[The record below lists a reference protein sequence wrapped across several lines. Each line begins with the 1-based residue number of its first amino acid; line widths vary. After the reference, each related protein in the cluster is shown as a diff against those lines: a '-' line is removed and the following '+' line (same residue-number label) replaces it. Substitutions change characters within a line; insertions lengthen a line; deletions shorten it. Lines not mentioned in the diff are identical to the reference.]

1 MARMFPLSGLLRV
14 RSLREAD
21 AAGRLFEANEKVRRT
36 NQRLEKFRQQSAQH
50 ELPSGPPESMLAVAA
65 SRASARSM
73 LDELYAY
80 AEQVRD
86 EQYEAESEY
95 AQARRGLKVVEKLQT
110 RHDQQAAYE
119 QLAAEQAVLDEAAQ
133 RLARTDEEGP
143 R

>member
-21 AAGRLFEANEKVRRT
+21 AAGRLFEANQKVHRT
-36 NQRLEKFRQQSAQH
+36 NQRLERFRQQQAQH
-50 ELPSGPPESMLAVAA
+50 ELPSGPPESLLAVAA

-80 AEQVRD
+80 AEQARGA
-86 EQYEAESEY
+86 QHQAEADY
-95 AQARRGLKVVEKLQT
+95 AQARQGLKVVEKLQA

-119 QLAAEQAVLDEAAQ
+119 RLAAEQSALDEAAQ
-133 RLARTDEEGP
+133 RLARSGEDRG
-143 R
+143 